1 MSAREQG
8 VAAAG
13 GGRGPDRGGL
23 PAGLRVG
30 GAFLGVALVALLLL
44 VLDVFGRGVGAPFE
58 FTPRVLTILLAG
70 ALLGAFATTRRDEP
84 GSRAKVSALIVAVL
98 LVVASRVMPPE
109 PAYATAQHWVLGLVV
124 VAGVCAWLIRRSF
137 AA

>member
-1 MSAREQG
+1 MSAQSQG
-8 VAAAG
+8 AAAV
-13 GGRGPDRGGL
+13 GGRGPDRGGV

-44 VLDVFGRGVGAPFE
+44 VIDVLTRGVGTPFE

-70 ALLGAFATTRRDEP
+70 GPVGALATPPRDAP
-84 GSRAKVSALIVAVL
+84 PSRGKVIALIVAVL
-98 LVVASRVMPPE
+98 LVVASRFLPPE
-109 PAYATAQHWVLGLVV
+109 PAYATAQHWALGLVV

>member
-1 MSAREQG
+1 MSAPEEG
-8 VAAAG
+8 DSAAA
-13 GGRGPDRGGL
+13 DRVGDHGAV

-30 GAFLGVALVALLLL
+30 GAFLGVAAVALLLL
-44 VLDVFGRGVGAPFE
+44 VLDVVGGGVGAPFE

-84 GSRAKVSALIVAVL
+84 GSRAKVIALIVAVL
-98 LVVASRVMPPE
+98 LVVASRFLPPE

-137 AA
+137 A